1 MFFTGGYACR
11 PQRPSQPSIASPPA
25 TGKRTAST
33 RPSHSRS
40 PIRASARYRGGFTDF
55 EATLSGGETP
65 RLEGLARVA
74 SVVAQ
79 DENLIGH
86 LQSPDFFDAERY
98 PELTFSGSE
107 LAYEGDDVVIQGQL
121 TLRGVTLPV
130 ELRGTISAPSVD
142 AYGKDRIGV
151 SLSTEVDRTAFGV
164 SWNAELPNG
173 GLAVSHETRLEAE
186 LSLVKA

>member
-1 MFFTGGYACR
+1 MSATETSTTKHR
-11 PQRPSQPSIASPPA
+11 IPA
-25 TGKRTAST
+25 GDWKADSV
-33 RPSHSRS
+33 HSS
-40 PIRASARYRGGFTDF
+40 VSFSVTYQGVGTFRGGFTDF
-55 EATLSGGETP
+55 EATLTGGETP

-86 LQSPDFFDAERY
+86 LQSPDFFDAGRY

-107 LAYEGDDVVIQGQL
+107 LAFEGDDVVIQGEL

-130 ELRGTISAPSVD
+130 ELRGTISAPGVD

-164 SWNAELPNG
+164 SWNADLPNG
-173 GLAVSHETRLEAE
+173 GLAVSHETRLGAE